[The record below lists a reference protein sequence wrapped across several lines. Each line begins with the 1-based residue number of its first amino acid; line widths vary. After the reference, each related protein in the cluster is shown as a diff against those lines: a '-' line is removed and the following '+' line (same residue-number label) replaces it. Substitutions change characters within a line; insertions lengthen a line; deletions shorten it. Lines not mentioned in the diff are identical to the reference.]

1 MAIQTAPAAWRGLFP
16 IYFHTIIVDQFRHVV
31 YNEFKGKINKGEIFM
46 FKRIALFLM
55 VAVLCVSACTAAF
68 ATADEPY
75 SFEAVLA
82 PEMDVLKIAGEAV
95 KNSESR
101 AMAASIIMF
110 DYIVYQLQNDLEME
124 TRALWKD
131 CMIGRSEN
139 IVALAYDLGNSEIL
153 LAVYDTLR
161 GELTANYM
169 DASLSAVEVA
179 FGNEG
184 YSCYTVD
191 GDTWTDYF
199 QVIVDTL
206 AEE

>member
-1 MAIQTAPAAWRGLFP
+1 
-16 IYFHTIIVDQFRHVV
+16 
-31 YNEFKGKINKGEIFM
+31 M

-55 VAVLCVSACTAAF
+55 VAVLCVAACTAAF

-75 SFEAVLA
+75 SFEALLS
-82 PEMDVLKIAGEAV
+82 PEMDVLKVAGEAV
-95 KNSESR
+95 KTSENR
-101 AMAASIIMF
+101 AMAASIVMF
-110 DYIVYQLQNDLEME
+110 DFIAYQLQNDLEME
-124 TRALWKD
+124 SRALWKD

-161 GELTANYM
+161 GEMTANYM
-169 DASLSAVEVA
+169 SASLSAVEVA